1 MPYIAGFAL
10 LFTLVVAQPPA
21 TPAAPTA
28 QLPFAE
34 SSHPTPATPLK
45 TTATTIAS
53 HIDLLAG
60 MPVWIE
66 HARITDVLSPHAF
79 VIVATWGRG
88 DRDVHDSRVLVVTT
102 DPAIRIRQDMLVEVF
117 GRPFTM
123 AGARAQAEWASAAMS
138 AEMEEDFAE
147 WPIVIAT
154 GAQAPGGAMAFGRPP
169 R

>member
-1 MPYIAGFAL
+1 MPYVAGFAL
-10 LFTLVVAQPPA
+10 LFTLVVVQ
-21 TPAAPTA
+21 PAATSDAPAA

-45 TTATTIAS
+45 TTATMIAS
-53 HIDLLAG
+53 HLDLLAG
-60 MPVWIE
+60 MPVWLE
-66 HARITDVLSPHAF
+66 QARIDEILSPRAF

-102 DPAIRIRQDMLVEVF
+102 DPAIRIREDMLIEVF

-123 AGARAQAEWASAAMS
+123 VGARAQQEWPSGSLPAGI
-138 AEMEEDFAE
+138 EDDFAE

-154 GAQAPGGAMAFGRPP
+154 GGQVPGGAMAFGRPP